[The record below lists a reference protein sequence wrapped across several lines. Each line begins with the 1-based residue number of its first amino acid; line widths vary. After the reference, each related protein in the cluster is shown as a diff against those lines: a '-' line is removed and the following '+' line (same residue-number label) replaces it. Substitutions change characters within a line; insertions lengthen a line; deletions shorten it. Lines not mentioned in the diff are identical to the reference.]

1 MNNNKKVLVVD
12 DDLETRMIASGYLAQ
27 LDIDHTVV
35 DSVGECLAQLVQ
47 DPDAF
52 SMLLMDIH
60 MPSLSGV
67 DAMTWIRDSE
77 IDPPRNMPIV
87 ALTGDARYHDQEYV
101 EEIGMSGFIPKP
113 VTLENLQA
121 IVQPLSTATT
131 AR

>member
-52 SMLLMDIH
+52 SM
-60 MPSLSGV
+60 
-67 DAMTWIRDSE
+67 
-77 IDPPRNMPIV
+77 
-87 ALTGDARYHDQEYV
+87 
-101 EEIGMSGFIPKP
+101 
-113 VTLENLQA
+113 
-121 IVQPLSTATT
+121 
-131 AR
+131 

>member
-1 MNNNKKVLVVD
+1 MV
-12 DDLETRMIASGYLAQ
+12 
-27 LDIDHTVV
+27 
-35 DSVGECLAQLVQ
+35 
-47 DPDAF
+47 
-52 SMLLMDIH
+52 IH

-67 DAMTWIRDSE
+67 DAMPWIRDSE